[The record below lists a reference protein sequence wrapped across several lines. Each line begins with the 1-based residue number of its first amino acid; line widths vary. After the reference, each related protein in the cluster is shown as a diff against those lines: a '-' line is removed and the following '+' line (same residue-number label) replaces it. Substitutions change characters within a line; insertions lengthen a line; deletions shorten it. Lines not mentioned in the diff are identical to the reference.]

1 MEADEDLFIS
11 CGSLL
16 MSDTRSLK
24 CSEVCH
30 QCVLVFK
37 QEDVDVFCKS
47 DEDCSSVW

>member
-16 MSDTRSLK
+16 MADTRSLK

-30 QCVLVFK
+30 QCVLVF
-37 QEDVDVFCKS
+37 EDVDVFCKP
-47 DEDCSSVW
+47 DEDCSLVW